1 MFWVKVTLN
10 DCFFSKI
17 LLPYC
22 RIFFCVHSISWFG
35 LLLCQNVP
43 VIQRLLI
50 FTVFLISSLYIA
62 ILMHTF
68 LHFIFT
74 FNQSVRLEYV

>member
-1 MFWVKVTLN
+1 MFWVKVMLN

-17 LLPYC
+17 LLSYSRLFF
-22 RIFFCVHSISWFG
+22 RIHSILWFG
-35 LLLCQNVP
+35 LLSCRNVP

-50 FTVFLISSLYIA
+50 FTPFLISFLYIA
-62 ILMHTF
+62 VSMHTSSR
-68 LHFIFT
+68 FIFT